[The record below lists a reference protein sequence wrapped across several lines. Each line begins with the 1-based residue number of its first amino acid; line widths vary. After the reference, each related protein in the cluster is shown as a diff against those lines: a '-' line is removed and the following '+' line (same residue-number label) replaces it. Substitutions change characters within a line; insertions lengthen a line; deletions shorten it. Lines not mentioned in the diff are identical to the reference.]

1 MTRQQILQIPRHAF
15 APLNN
20 AQMRFFGVRRQERRV
35 ARQELRDDL
44 QPRNVLTG
52 TAGLNTPVDR
62 NTGFNLASLPANK
75 KRSLLGKKK
84 NSMRG
89 RWIAKNIN
97 NNGTVGKLQAS
108 L

>member
-1 MTRQQILQIPRHAF
+1 MTREQILRVPRHSF

-20 AQMRFFGVRRQERRV
+20 AQMRFFGVRRQERRI
-35 ARQELRDDL
+35 ARQELRDEL
-44 QPRNVLTG
+44 QPRNELTG

-62 NTGFNLASLPANK
+62 NTGFNLASLPAKK
-75 KRSLLGKKK
+75 KRALHGGKK

-97 NNGTVGKLQAS
+97 NNETFWKSQA
-108 L
+108 LF